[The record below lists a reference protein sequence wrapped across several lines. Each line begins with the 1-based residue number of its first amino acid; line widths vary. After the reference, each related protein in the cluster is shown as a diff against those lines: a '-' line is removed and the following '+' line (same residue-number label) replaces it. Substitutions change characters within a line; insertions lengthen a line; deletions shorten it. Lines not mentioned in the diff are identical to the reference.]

1 MRKLIVLSVL
11 ALAIPAAALA
21 SDPTP
26 GTPSQNQA
34 AQASCRT
41 QRATLGTAL
50 FNQTYVG
57 TTNANR
63 ANAFGKCISSAVRS
77 EQANTAAAN
86 VSCKAALLADKAAFK
101 AKYSSFG
108 KCVSFTVAA
117 ANQARQAAVI
127 AAAKSCK
134 ADKTASAS
142 TFASLYGTGANAFGK
157 CVSFTVAAANQARQ
171 AAVIAAAKSCK
182 ADKTASAST
191 FASLYG
197 TGANAFGKCVAAKT
211 HATP

>member
-1 MRKLIVLSVL
+1 MRKLIVLSML

-26 GTPSQNQA
+26 GTPSQNAA
-34 AQASCRT
+34 AQAACRA
-41 QRATLGTAL
+41 QRTALGTAV

-63 ANAFGKCISSAVRS
+63 ANAFGKCISSAVKS

-86 VSCKAALLADKAAFK
+86 NSCKAAQLADKTAFK
-101 AKYSSFG
+101 TRYGSLG
-108 KCVSFTVAA
+108 KCVSQTVAT
-117 ANQARQAAVI
+117 ANAARQAAVI

-134 ADKTASAS
+134 AAQAAGAG
-142 TFASLYGTGANAFGK
+142 TFAP
-157 CVSFTVAAANQARQ
+157 
-171 AAVIAAAKSCK
+171 
-182 ADKTASAST
+182 
-191 FASLYG
+191 LYG
-197 TGANAFGKCVAAKT
+197 TGANAFGKCVAART